1 MEWLSDH
8 DVNISYSEF
17 VKRLKQY
24 CVRMDYDNVMNK
36 SKKINEKVIKVWM
49 GIRIVY

>member
-8 DVNISYSEF
+8 NVNISYREF

-24 CVRMDYDNVMNK
+24 CVRMDYDNVKMK
-36 SKKINEKVIKVWM
+36 GKCVDGKTVRAWF
-49 GIRIVY
+49 GIRIAY